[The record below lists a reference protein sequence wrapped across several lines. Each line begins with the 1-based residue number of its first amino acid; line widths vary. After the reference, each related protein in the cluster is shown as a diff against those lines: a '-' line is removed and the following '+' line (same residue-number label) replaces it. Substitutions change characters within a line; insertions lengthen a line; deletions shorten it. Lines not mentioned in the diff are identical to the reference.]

1 VIALVAVKKSNERKF
16 AEIGVRD
23 SKMLSRKRRELLFKS
38 INSISDAI
46 AVDKITPAE
55 INQAM
60 SNKISLNELEA
71 IRFAKLFDQLKE
83 DIGTVYLDSPDVI
96 QEKFGIRFKMSSGKP
111 LKVIGLKQK
120 AQKGIKFTKVISE
133 HKADS
138 KYPVV
143 SAASIIAKVVR
154 DREVK
159 KIEKSLR
166 IRIGSGYPS
175 DSKTID
181 AVRGNLTNSALL
193 SHVREHWSTM
203 RSIKQTKIS
212 YFTE

>member
-1 VIALVAVKKSNERKF
+1 LVAVKKSNERKF

-38 INSISDAI
+38 INAISNAI
-46 AVDKITPAE
+46 AVDRITPAE

-71 IRFAKLFDQLKE
+71 IHFAKLFDQLNE

-120 AQKGIKFTKVISE
+120 AQKGVKFTKVIAE

-159 KIEKSLR
+159 KLEKNLR

-203 RSIKQTKIS
+203 NSIKQTKIS

>member
-1 VIALVAVKKSNERKF
+1 LVAVKKSNERKF

-38 INSISDAI
+38 INSISNAI
-46 AVDKITPAE
+46 AVDRITPAE

-71 IRFAKLFDQLKE
+71 IHFAKLFDQLNE

-120 AQKGIKFTKVISE
+120 AQKGVKFTKVIAE

-159 KIEKSLR
+159 
-166 IRIGSGYPS
+166 
-175 DSKTID
+175 
-181 AVRGNLTNSALL
+181 N
-193 SHVREHWSTM
+193 
-203 RSIKQTKIS
+203 
-212 YFTE
+212 